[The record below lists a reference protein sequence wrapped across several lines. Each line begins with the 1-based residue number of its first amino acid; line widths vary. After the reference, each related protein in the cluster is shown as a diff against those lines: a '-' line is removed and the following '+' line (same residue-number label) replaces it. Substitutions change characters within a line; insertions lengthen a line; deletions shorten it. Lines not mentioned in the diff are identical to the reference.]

1 MNAVVLME
9 QCAPQI
15 APVTLAAIV
24 QQESGGNPLA
34 VHDNTSGKSYA
45 PTTVAEAA
53 QLTRELIGQGHSV
66 DIGLAQ
72 INSRNLPRLGLGV
85 DQVLDPC
92 ANLHAAQTVL
102 MEGWMRS
109 GDLRATLSAYNTG
122 KLRGAVGMAYGEKVF
137 GKAGVVVPAIPG
149 GKLAQWASSDP
160 ANIGALPPVR
170 PVITWTPQ
178 ASPLAPQGGGLAVK
192 W

>member
-1 MNAVVLME
+1 MSAIALME
-9 QCAPQI
+9 QCAPQV

-34 VHDNTSGKSYA
+34 LHDNTSGKGYA
-45 PTTVAEAA
+45 PATVAEAA
-53 QLTRELIGQGHSV
+53 RLARELIAQGHSV

-92 ANLHAAQTVL
+92 ANLRAAQTVL

-122 KLRGAVGMAYGEKVF
+122 KLSSAVGMAYGEKVF

-149 GKLAQWASSDP
+149 GQIASWATVG
-160 ANIGALPPVR
+160 AALPPVR
-170 PVITWTPQ
+170 PVLTWTPQ
-178 ASPLAPQGGGLAVK
+178 ASPLTPKSDGLVAK